1 MQKPGRHISE
11 NDLVTMLRN
20 GDQSVVSEIY
30 DRYGSVLYGVCTKI
44 LRNNTGLAEDAFQ
57 ESVVKIWKYGKSY
70 DPKKGKLFTWMLN
83 ITKNTAIDQWRKNSN
98 RGKIQ
103 NDIEDVH
110 LDKTAHSETRNTDT
124 IDVPENVERLDRS
137 LREVIE
143 LAYFNGMTH
152 KQISGELDIPLGT
165 VKTRI
170 RNGIKKLRTI
180 YLKS

>member
-1 MQKPGRHISE
+1 MQKSGQHISE
-11 NDLVTMLRN
+11 NDLATMLQN
-20 GDQSVVSEIY
+20 GDQAVVSEIY
-30 DRYGSVLYGVCTKI
+30 DRYGGVLFGMCTKI

-57 ESVVKIWKYGKSY
+57 ESVLKIWKYGKSY
-70 DPKKGKLFTWMLN
+70 DAKKGKLFTWMLN
-83 ITKNTAIDQWRKNSN
+83 ITKNTAIDHWRKNMN

-110 LDKTAHSETRNTDT
+110 KAKEAYSETRNTDT
-124 IDVPENVERLDRS
+124 MDVPENVESLDQS

-152 KQISGELDIPLGT
+152 QQISGELDIPLGT

-180 YLKS
+180 YLKN